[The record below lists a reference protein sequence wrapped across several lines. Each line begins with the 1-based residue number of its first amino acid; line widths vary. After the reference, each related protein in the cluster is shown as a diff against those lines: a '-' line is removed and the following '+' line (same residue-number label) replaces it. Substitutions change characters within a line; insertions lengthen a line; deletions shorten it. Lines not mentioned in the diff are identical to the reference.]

1 MPDGNYEE
9 KIKQEITESFY
20 WLHQHPEL
28 SYEEYETTSHLQKI
42 LMASGIRILDLPLKT
57 GLVAEV
63 GQGEPIIAL
72 RADIDA
78 LPIDEQTALTYR
90 SQQAGKMHACGHD
103 FHAAALLGAALLLK
117 QQEAKLPGKVLL
129 IFQPAEEAPGGAKKI
144 LETGILAGVQAIF
157 GLHTSPL
164 FSVGEVGLMTGP
176 VMAAVDRFN
185 VEFRGK
191 GAHAAHP
198 EQGTDPILMGASF
211 VTNLQSIVSR
221 NVSPL
226 EAAVVT
232 VTQFHGGNTW
242 NVIPGAVQLEGTV
255 RTQSMETRALI
266 RQRLQAFAEGVASS
280 FGGTAEVRYTA
291 GPPVTYNDSQ
301 LYGFARQIAKETG
314 LRERQAKASLGGE
327 DFAYYLEKIPGMFSL
342 IGTGLG
348 PVNHNP
354 KFVADPQALYP
365 AAEYM
370 ARLAQEAL
378 RQEVWQHD

>member
-1 MPDGNYEE
+1 MLDRVHDD
-9 KIKQEITESFY
+9 IKQQITETFY

-28 SYEEYETTSHLQKI
+28 SYEEYETTEHLREI
-42 LMASGIRILDLPLKT
+42 LTAAGIHILDLQLDT

-63 GQGEPIIAL
+63 GQGEPLIAL

-78 LPIDEQTALTYR
+78 LPISEQTDLSYQ

-103 FHAAALLGAALLLK
+103 FHAAAVLGAALLLK
-117 QQEAKLPGKVLL
+117 KQEAQLPGKVLL

-144 LETGILAGVQAIF
+144 LATGVLAGVQAIF

-164 FSVGEVGLMTGP
+164 FPVGEVGLMTGP
-176 VMAAVDRFN
+176 VMAAVDQFN
-185 VEFRGK
+185 VEFQGR

-198 EQGTDPILMGASF
+198 ERGSDTILMGATF
-211 VTNLQSIVSR
+211 VTSLQSIVSR

-242 NVIPGAVQLEGTV
+242 NVIPGKVQLEGTI
-255 RTQSMETRALI
+255 RTQTSEARALI
-266 RQRLQAFAEGVASS
+266 QQRLQEIAQGVATS
-280 FGGTAEVRYTA
+280 FGGTAEVQYTA
-291 GPPVTYNDSQ
+291 GPPVTYNDAQ
-301 LYGFARQIAKETG
+301 LYEFARQTARAAG
-314 LRERQAKASLGGE
+314 LIERQAPASLGGE

-342 IGTGLG
+342 IGTGIG

-354 KFVADPQALYP
+354 KFIADPQALFP
-365 AAEYM
+365 AADYM
-370 ARLAQEAL
+370 ARLAQDAL
-378 RQEVWQHD
+378 RQEVWRR

>member
-1 MPDGNYEE
+1 MLDDGYREE
-9 KIKQEITESFY
+9 IKQKITETFY

-28 SYEEYETTSHLQKI
+28 SYEEYETTGRLRDVLVSAAIK
-42 LMASGIRILDLPLKT
+42 ILDLPLAT

-63 GQGEPIIAL
+63 GQGEPLIAL

-78 LPIDEQTALTYR
+78 LPIAEQTDLPYR
-90 SQQAGKMHACGHD
+90 SQQTGKMHACGHD

-117 QQEAKLPGKVLL
+117 REEAQLPGKVLL

-144 LETGILAGVQAIF
+144 LETGVLDGVRAIF

-164 FSVGEVGLMTGP
+164 FAVGEVGLMAGP

-185 VEFRGK
+185 VEFQGK

-198 EQGTDPILMGASF
+198 ERGNDTILMGASF
-211 VTNLQSIVSR
+211 VTSLQSIVSR

-242 NVIPGAVQLEGTV
+242 NVIPGKVQLEGTV
-255 RTQSMETRALI
+255 RTQTPEARAFI
-266 RQRLQAFAEGVASS
+266 KRRLQEIAQGVAAS
-280 FGGTAEVRYTA
+280 FGGTAVVNYVA
-291 GPPVTYNDSQ
+291 GPPVTYNDAH
-301 LYGFARQIAKETG
+301 LYEFARQTAQNTSLI
-314 LRERQAKASLGGE
+314 ERQAPASLGGE

-342 IGTGLG
+342 IGTGIG

-354 KFVADPQALYP
+354 KFTADPQALYP
-365 AAEYM
+365 AADYM
-370 ARLAQEAL
+370 ARLAQGAL
-378 RQEVWQHD
+378 RQEVWKHD

>member
-1 MPDGNYEE
+1 MPENAYKNEIQS
-9 KIKQEITESFY
+9 KITETFY

-28 SYEEYETTSHLQKI
+28 SYEEYETTNRLREI
-42 LMASGIRILDLPLKT
+42 LTAAEIKILDLPLAT
-57 GLVAEV
+57 GMVAEV
-63 GQGEPIIAL
+63 GKGEAVAAL

-78 LPIDEQTALTYR
+78 LPITEQTELPYR

-117 QQEAKLPGKVLL
+117 KQEAQLPGKVLL

-144 LETGILAGVQAIF
+144 LETGVLDGVRVIF

-164 FSVGEVGLMTGP
+164 FSVGEVGLMAGP
-176 VMAAVDRFN
+176 VMAAVDRFD
-185 VEFRGK
+185 VEFRGR

-198 EQGTDPILMGASF
+198 ERGTDTILLGASF
-211 VTNLQSIVSR
+211 VTSLQSIVSR

-255 RTQSMETRALI
+255 RTQSLEARAFI
-266 RQRLQAFAEGVASS
+266 QQRLQEIAKGVAAS

-291 GPPVTYNDSQ
+291 GPPVTYNDSR
-301 LYGFARQIAKETG
+301 LYEFARQTAKQTG
-314 LRERQAKASLGGE
+314 LIERQAAASLGGE
-327 DFAYYLEKIPGMFSL
+327 DFAYYLEKIPGMFAL

-370 ARLAQEAL
+370 ARLAQDAI

>member
-1 MPDGNYEE
+1 MPDKGYEE
-9 KIKQEITESFY
+9 NIRQEIKETFY

-28 SYEEYETTSHLQKI
+28 SYEEYETTDCLRSVLS
-42 LMASGIRILDLPLKT
+42 AAGIRILELPLET

-63 GQGEPIIAL
+63 GQGELLIAL

-78 LPIDEQTALTYR
+78 LPIEEQTELPYR

-117 QQEAKLPGKVLL
+117 QQEPQLSGKVLL
-129 IFQPAEEAPGGAKKI
+129 IFQPAEEAPGGAEKI
-144 LETGILAGVQAIF
+144 LETGVLSGVRAIF

-185 VEFRGK
+185 VEFAGK

-198 EQGTDPILMGASF
+198 EQGNDTILMGASF
-211 VTNLQSIVSR
+211 VTSLQSIISR

-242 NVIPGAVQLEGTV
+242 NVIPGRVQLEGTV
-255 RTQSMETRALI
+255 RTQTPEARGVI
-266 RQRLQAFAEGVASS
+266 QRRLQQIAQGVAAS
-280 FGGTAEVRYTA
+280 FGGTAEVQYMA
-291 GPPVTYNDSQ
+291 GPPVTYNDSR
-301 LYGFARQIAKETG
+301 LCEFARQTAQQAG
-314 LRERQAKASLGGE
+314 LLVRPAAASLGGE
-327 DFAYYLEKIPGMFSL
+327 DFAYYLEEIPGMFSL

-365 AAEYM
+365 AAVYM
-370 ARLAQEAL
+370 ARLAQDAL
-378 RQEVWQHD
+378 RQEVWQYD